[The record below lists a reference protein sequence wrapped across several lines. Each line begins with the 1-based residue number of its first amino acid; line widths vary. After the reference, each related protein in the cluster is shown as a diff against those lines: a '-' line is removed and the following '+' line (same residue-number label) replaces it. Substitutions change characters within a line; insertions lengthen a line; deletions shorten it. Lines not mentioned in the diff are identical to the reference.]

1 MSCVQGLE
9 LEMQRVERARKF
21 GLDTASRRLL
31 HQYRNELQVA
41 IAREH
46 VSQTLGVSI

>member
-1 MSCVQGLE
+1 MLCVQGLE
-9 LEMQRVERARKF
+9 LEMQRVDRARKF
-21 GLDTASRRLL
+21 GLDTVSRRQL

-46 VSQTLGVSI
+46 VSRMQMVSI